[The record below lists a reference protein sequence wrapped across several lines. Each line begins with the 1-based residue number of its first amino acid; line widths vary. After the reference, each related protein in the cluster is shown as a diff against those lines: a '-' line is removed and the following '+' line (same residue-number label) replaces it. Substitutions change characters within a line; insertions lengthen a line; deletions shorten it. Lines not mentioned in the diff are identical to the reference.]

1 MNRLLERLT
10 GWLEL
15 VLGLALIGCVLLNF
29 ANAMARYVFGGA
41 LFGVDE
47 LQVYTVIASAY
58 LAAILV
64 YLRNDHLRMDA
75 LVSGLPAELRRVL
88 RGLEHL
94 LVVAVA
100 GFATA
105 QSTIYA
111 WQMLKLD
118 RRSDVMEI
126 PMWVPH
132 GALAVGLGAIVLIA
146 LWRFA
151 SEFLLGRPVGHAA
164 PMSGRTQGDVA

>member
-1 MNRLLERLT
+1 MVNAAYARRRALDMCASSSERDAA
-10 GWLEL
+10 GRP
-15 VLGLALIGCVLLNF
+15 VSN
-29 ANAMARYVFGGA
+29 
-41 LFGVDE
+41 
-47 LQVYTVIASAY
+47 SACPGS
-58 LAAILV
+58 AAP
-64 YLRNDHLRMDA
+64 RNT
-75 LVSGLPAELRRVL
+75 ELRRVR

-94 LVVAVA
+94 LGVAVA